1 MRTCP
6 HCQSENPADA
16 VICSHCS
23 MQLASAPPGDEVALP
38 DWLQQLE
45 PEQHGADGADAI
57 AVTAVTVPEP
67 AGQIARLNTSDPV
80 TEDTVVEQVAVAPAR
95 GAATTGQR
103 GSEALIDENDLP
115 AWLRAWDANE
125 TAAKEGASAK
135 QEDDLS
141 WIGDSDADDR
151 PPPESATSAESDE
164 SEAPELELA
173 WYAAAHPVA
182 RQHSK
187 AEAVFVQMA
196 SPSPPATEAAI
207 GTSAPARRSTLHAS
221 LVSPPVAPGP
231 SITPAV
237 NDLRA
242 VMVSRSEP
250 RRQGRTA
257 ATLVL
262 AAALMFFGISLAFF
276 LFTIGP
282 FR

>member
-67 AGQIARLNTSDPV
+67 AGQIARFNASDPV

-95 GAATTGQR
+95 GAATAGHR

-125 TAAKEGASAK
+125 TAVKEGASAK

-141 WIGDSDADDR
+141 WIGDSDADD
-151 PPPESATSAESDE
+151 PPPLESATSAE

-173 WYAAAHPVA
+173 WHAAAHPVA

-187 AEAVFVQMA
+187 AEAVFAQMA
-196 SPSPPATEAAI
+196 SPSPAPDTEAAI

-221 LVSPPVAPGP
+221 LVSSPVAPGS
-231 SITPAV
+231 SIAPAV

-262 AAALMFFGISLAFF
+262 AAALMFFVVSLAFF